1 MKPFELSLDRS
12 ARLLRTTLRGFWDLA
27 VVRQYE
33 RALWPQLRELAALK
47 PGTTLSLVD
56 SIDFPVQSQAIAKAL
71 GPIMIDQ
78 AGALHPD
85 RSAILVANALVR
97 MQVSR
102 HIVDDR
108 VRVFLG
114 EAEGMEWLLR
124 DTRNA
129 KAA

>member
-1 MKPFELSLDRS
+1 MKPFELSIDS
-12 ARLLRTTLRGFWDLA
+12 STRLLRTTLRGFWDVA

-33 RALWPQLRELAALK
+33 RALWPKLRELAALK

-56 SIDFPVQSQAIAKAL
+56 SIDFPVQSQAITETL
-71 GPIMIDQ
+71 GPIMIDR

-85 RSAILVANALVR
+85 RTAILVANALVR

-108 VRVFLG
+108 VRVFLV

-124 DTRNA
+124 DTSGA